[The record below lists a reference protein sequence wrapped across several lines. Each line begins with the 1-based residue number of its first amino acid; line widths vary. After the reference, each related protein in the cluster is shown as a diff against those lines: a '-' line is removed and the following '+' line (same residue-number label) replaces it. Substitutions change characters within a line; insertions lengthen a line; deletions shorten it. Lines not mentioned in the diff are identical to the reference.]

1 MPSLLSLLLPY
12 ILLVVI
18 IGLCLAL
25 FLLLKTDVRRY
36 ASQWTRER
44 DELLET
50 HQVLKAQIS
59 ALEQAMRT
67 RDERVEAAV
76 ASSSPVRPSLNLQ
89 RRAQI
94 LRLAKRG
101 DRRRPDLGGPRH
113 APKGSGTVPQ
123 APVGP
128 ARLLLVGGNGSH
140 SSAPNI
146 AAATSP
152 NTRYHGHG
160 PK

>member
-50 HQVLKAQIS
+50 HQALKAQIS

-101 DRRRPDLGGPRH
+101 DRADQISVALAMPQKEVELFL
-113 APKGSGTVPQ
+113 KLQSGQ
-123 APVGP
+123 P
-128 ARLLLVGGNGSH
+128 ACS
-140 SSAPNI
+140 
-146 AAATSP
+146 
-152 NTRYHGHG
+152 
-160 PK
+160 